1 MDFEGGTLR
10 SNKVSEE
17 FININYLGSPGFLD
31 PFGAPQKFHGLIN
44 IKCLGSPGFFD
55 PFGPPQLGLY
65 NFHKSL
71 SRSCRRLLFCAE
83 KEKPSGKAIPAGIV
97 QDLFL

>member
-1 MDFEGGTLR
+1 MVGRGINLDFEGGTLR

-17 FININYLGSPGFLD
+17 FINIKCLGSPGFLD
-31 PFGAPQKFHGLIN
+31 PFE
-44 IKCLGSPGFFD
+44 
-55 PFGPPQLGLY
+55 PPQLGLY